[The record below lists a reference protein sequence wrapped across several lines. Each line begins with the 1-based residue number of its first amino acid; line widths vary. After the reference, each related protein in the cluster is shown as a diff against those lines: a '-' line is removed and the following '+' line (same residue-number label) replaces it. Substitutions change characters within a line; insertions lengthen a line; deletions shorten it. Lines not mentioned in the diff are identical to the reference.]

1 MSDLMSSIKGHAES
15 KDFTAYQLKKHKLR
29 IWWLIVLVLVLSV
42 GIMIWLVWFSQ
53 VFAVK
58 EVQVM
63 GSGGET
69 LSAEQIA
76 QVQASADIKLNDPI
90 ATVDTDTAA
99 QAIVNLAW
107 VSAVEV
113 RRGWPNEVVVAL
125 DLRIPLARVKG
136 GDTSQGV
143 DAQGILFDYSNLDGL
158 PLIQASGAPLVASV
172 EVVAAMPANLAKK
185 VVRIRANSIDSI
197 ELDLKSGS
205 IVKWGSADE
214 PEFKA
219 AVLDALLS
227 RRAQIYDVNAPE
239 LPTTTDEK
247 GRKKS

>member
-113 RRGWPNEVVVAL
+113 RRG
-125 DLRIPLARVKG
+125 
-136 GDTSQGV
+136 
-143 DAQGILFDYSNLDGL
+143 
-158 PLIQASGAPLVASV
+158 
-172 EVVAAMPANLAKK
+172 
-185 VVRIRANSIDSI
+185 
-197 ELDLKSGS
+197 
-205 IVKWGSADE
+205 
-214 PEFKA
+214 
-219 AVLDALLS
+219 
-227 RRAQIYDVNAPE
+227 
-239 LPTTTDEK
+239 
-247 GRKKS
+247 